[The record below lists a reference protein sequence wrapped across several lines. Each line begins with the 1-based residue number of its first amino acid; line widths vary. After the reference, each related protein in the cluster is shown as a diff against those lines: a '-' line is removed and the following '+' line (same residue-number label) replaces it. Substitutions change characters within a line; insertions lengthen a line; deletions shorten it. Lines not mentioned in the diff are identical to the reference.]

1 MTGDGVVDAQIAADD
16 GLTIRDGR
24 GASLVVERWDDG
36 RVTAWI
42 APPGD
47 CDGPSVE
54 LSAADRARLAAYVLG
69 GAS

>member
-1 MTGDGVVDAQIAADD
+1 VNDGILEAYIAEDD
-16 GLTIRDGR
+16 GLTIRDDR
-24 GASLVVERWDDG
+24 GSSLVVERWKGG

-42 APPGD
+42 ALPGE

-54 LSAADRARLAAYVLG
+54 LSQADRERLVAYILG